1 MMRTLLRSAPAVT
14 WLVLVAATVGSYLL
28 GTEHGLG
35 DRNTV
40 AAVLLGVAFA
50 KIALVGRQFM
60 ELQHAAPMLR
70 RAFDLYAV
78 LTGGVLVTLVLVL

>member
-1 MMRTLLRSAPAVT
+1 MLRSLLRTAPAVT

-28 GTEHGLG
+28 GTEQGLH
-35 DRNTV
+35 DRNAV
-40 AAVLLGVAFA
+40 AGALLAVAFA

-70 RAFDLYAV
+70 RAFDLYCV